1 MYMDLTLGGALLQV
15 EEATEE
21 EEEEEEEEQ
30 ALALGQEPAPAA
42 AAAALVLGRRHH
54 GGGGGGGVVVAAE
67 REHMFDK
74 VVTPSDVGKLN
85 RLVVPK
91 QHAERFFPAAAA
103 GTQLCFED
111 RGGTPWRFRYSY
123 WGSSQS
129 YVMTKGWSRFVRA
142 ARLSAG
148 DTVSFSRAAD
158 GRYFIDYRHCHR
170 HGGRDISFAA
180 AATMPAA
187 AVAWPLFGRV
197 QTAAPVSYGGGGGH
211 GSAAAATMFLDT
223 VAPVVGAAGHRG
235 EVGPSGQRSFRL
247 FGVNV
252 ECGGDVDAAAE
263 EEDAD
268 DDVDDGDHR
277 RGEEM
282 ELVMWTNHR

>member
-1 MYMDLTLGGALLQV
+1 MYMDLTLGGAVLQV
-15 EEATEE
+15 EATEE
-21 EEEEEEEEQ
+21 EEEEEEQ
-30 ALALGQEPAPAA
+30 ALGQEATP
-42 AAAALVLGRRHH
+42 AALVLGRREVVV
-54 GGGGGGGVVVAAE
+54 GGGGGGCGAVE

-111 RGGTPWRFRYSY
+111 RAGTPWRFRYSY

-148 DTVSFSRAAD
+148 DTVSFSRAGD
-158 GRYFIDYRHCHR
+158 RYFIDYRHCHR
-170 HGGRDISFAA
+170 RGRDINFAA
-180 AATMPAA
+180 AAAAGMPT
-187 AVAWPLFGRV
+187 WPPLFGRV
-197 QTAAPVSYGGGGGH
+197 QTAPACSYGP
-211 GSAAAATMFLDT
+211 GSATMFLDT
-223 VAPVVGAAGHRG
+223 VVPVVAGHRVD
-235 EVGPSGQRSFRL
+235 VGPTGQRSFRL

-252 ECGGDVDAAAE
+252 ECGGNDAAAAAAAAE
-263 EEDAD
+263 EAD
-268 DDVDDGDHR
+268 DAAGDDDDDDGDR

>member
-1 MYMDLTLGGALLQV
+1 MYMDLNLGTLRQV
-15 EEATEE
+15 DATDDEE
-21 EEEEEEEEQ
+21 EEKHHQLEQEEG
-30 ALALGQEPAPAA
+30 LSLGQD
-42 AAAALVLGRRHH
+42 ALQELASPVLVVGRGEA
-54 GGGGGGGVVVAAE
+54 GGGAVVE

-91 QHAERFFPAAAA
+91 QQAERFFPAAAA

-111 RGGTPWRFRYSY
+111 RAGMPWRFRYSY

-129 YVMTKGWSRFVRA
+129 YVITKGWSRFVRA

-148 DTVSFSRAAD
+148 DTVSFSRAG

-170 HGGRDISFAA
+170 RRRDISFDVSAA
-180 AATMPAA
+180 TTMPA
-187 AVAWPLFGRV
+187 VWPLFGHVV
-197 QTAAPVSYGGGGGH
+197 QTVPATP
-211 GSAAAATMFLDT
+211 GSATMFLDT
-223 VAPVVGAAGHRG
+223 VAPVVAGHRV
-235 EVGPSGQRSFRL
+235 EAGPTGHRSFRL

-252 ECGGDVDAAAE
+252 ECGGDEATAE
-263 EEDAD
+263 ED
-268 DDVDDGDHR
+268 DTDDGDR

-282 ELVMWTNHR
+282 ELLMWTNHR

>member
-1 MYMDLTLGGALLQV
+1 MYMDLNLGTVLQV
-15 EEATEE
+15 EAAEE
-21 EEEEEEEEQ
+21 EEEEEEKYQLEQEEG
-30 ALALGQEPAPAA
+30 LSLGQEAVQETAP
-42 AAAALVLGRRHH
+42 ALVLGR
-54 GGGGGGGVVVAAE
+54 GEAVVVE

-111 RGGTPWRFRYSY
+111 RAGMPWRFRYSY

-148 DTVSFSRAAD
+148 DTVSFSRAG

-170 HGGRDISFAA
+170 RVRDISFATS
-180 AATMPAA
+180 ATAIPA
-187 AVAWPLFGRV
+187 AWPLFGRV
-197 QTAAPVSYGGGGGH
+197 VQTAPANYGP
-211 GSAAAATMFLDT
+211 GSATMFLDT
-223 VAPVVGAAGHRG
+223 VAPVVAGHRV
-235 EVGPSGQRSFRL
+235 EAGPTGQRSFRL

-252 ECGGDVDAAAE
+252 ECGGDEAAAAAE
-263 EEDAD
+263 DEDAD
-268 DDVDDGDHR
+268 DGDR

>member
-1 MYMDLTLGGALLQV
+1 MYMDLTLGGAVLQV
-15 EEATEE
+15 EEAT

-30 ALALGQEPAPAA
+30 ALALGQETAP
-42 AAAALVLGRRHH
+42 AAAALVLGRRH
-54 GGGGGGGVVVAAE
+54 GGGGGGVVAAE

-111 RGGTPWRFRYSY
+111 RAGTPWRFRYSY

-148 DTVSFSRAAD
+148 DTVSFSRAGD
-158 GRYFIDYRHCHR
+158 RYFIDYRHCHR

-180 AATMPAA
+180 TATMPAA
-187 AVAWPLFGRV
+187 AAWPHFGLV
-197 QTAAPVSYGGGGGH
+197 QTAPASYGGH
-211 GSAAAATMFLDT
+211 GRSAAATMFLDT
-223 VAPVVGAAGHRG
+223 VAPVVAGHRG

-252 ECGGDVDAAAE
+252 ECGGDVEAAAAE

-268 DDVDDGDHR
+268 DDDDDDGDR